1 VRAYDRLKSHG
12 AEDQLG
18 AYHVAP
24 RNLDLADTSSWIN
37 YYLGRDHSAER
48 LGIPPAKTNGTGPQR
63 KDPNN
68 SSNPLEL
75 KKC

>member
-1 VRAYDRLKSHG
+1 VLAYERLRTHG

-18 AYHVAP
+18 AYHLAP
-24 RNLDLADTSSWIN
+24 RNLNLASTSSWIN

-48 LGIPPAKTNGTGPQR
+48 LGIPPVPAPADPPQPP
-63 KDPNN
+63 K
-68 SSNPLEL
+68 EV